1 MNNNLD
7 TSGELVV
14 LLDNNGEPIG
24 TQTKKQV
31 HHANTPLHLAFSC
44 YVFNQ
49 KGQLLLTKRASVK
62 KVWPN
67 VWTNSFC
74 GHPMP
79 NESFADAI
87 RRRASYELGINN
99 VQGISK
105 VIDYKYITPP
115 YNGIIEN
122 EICPVFIAFT
132 DDNNSTPNP
141 NEVDDYKW
149 VNKQD
154 FYSFIDK
161 NKKVTSYWLNDQL
174 SKMQGANIDLFLL
187 TSKNI

>member
-14 LLDNNGEPIG
+14 LLDNNGKQIG

-62 KVWPN
+62 KVWPD

-74 GHPMP
+74 GHPLP
-79 NESFADAI
+79 NESFKKAI
-87 RRRASYELGINN
+87 KRRAKHELGIDNLQN
-99 VQGISK
+99 ITK
-105 VIDYKYITPP
+105 IMDYSYKTPL
-115 YNGIIEN
+115 YKGVIEN
-122 EICPVFIAFT
+122 EICPVYCAII
-132 DDNNSTPNP
+132 DEKSLQLHPY
-141 NEVDDYKW
+141 EVDDYVW
-149 VNKQD
+149 VDEQEYLK
-154 FYSFIDK
+154 FINSK
-161 NKKVTSYWLNDQL
+161 ELLIAYWLKDQRQ
-174 SKMQGANIDLFLL
+174 KMLDANIDLFAL
-187 TSKNI
+187 TV